1 MTETAAGGGT
11 EGTEDQPDVLIVGAG
26 LAGLRCAQR
35 LTQAGLQVRVLEAT
49 DGVGGRARTDL
60 VDGFLLDRG
69 FQVLFTAYPE
79 ARAAFDYRG
88 LELRAF
94 EPGALVRLDG
104 KFVRVSDP
112 FRRPGQALATAM
124 APVGTP
130 LDKLRVASFR
140 RRLTSPP
147 LDDLLAAPDATAR
160 QALEQ
165 AGFSERIVERL
176 FAPLFGGV
184 LLDRSLN
191 VSRHGLDLAYRM
203 LASGDAALPSRGM
216 GALAE
221 QLVLGMPEG
230 TVELNQR
237 VLATEPGSVTLA
249 GGERRR
255 ARAVVVA
262 TEAPAAA
269 RLLGGQVADHGSL
282 AVTCMYFAA
291 EEAPVSEPLLVLDGD
306 DEGVINN
313 LCVPSMVTPT
323 YAPAGAHLVSA
334 TLLGTWGTGGN
345 GKVATL
351 ERQVIAQLASW
362 FGKAARDWRHLRTY
376 WIHHAQPRQRPGRP
390 EAPRRPA
397 RLHPGLYVCGDH
409 TDVASIQGAL
419 ASGSRAADVVLE
431 DLS

>member
-1 MTETAAGGGT
+1 MSSDA
-11 EGTEDQPDVLIVGAG
+11 VVIGAG

-35 LTQAGLQVRVLEAT
+35 LTHAGLQVSVLEAS
-49 DGVGGRARTDL
+49 DGVGGRVRTDL

-104 KFVRVSDP
+104 KLVHVSDP
-112 FRRPGQALATAM
+112 YRRPARAFATAM

-140 RRLTSPP
+140 RRVTSRP
-147 LDDLLAAPDATAR
+147 LDEVLAASDMTAR

-176 FAPLFGGV
+176 FEPLFGGV
-184 LLDRSLN
+184 LLDRSLSG
-191 VSRHGLDLAYRM
+191 SRHGLDLAYRM

-216 GALAE
+216 GALGE
-221 QLVLGMPEG
+221 QFLLALPDG

-237 VLATEPGSVTLA
+237 VTAAEPGSVTLA
-249 GGERRR
+249 GGERRA

-262 TEAPAAA
+262 TEAPVAA
-269 RLLGGQVADHGSL
+269 RLLGGEVPDHGSL

-291 EEAPVSEPLLVLDGD
+291 ERAPVDEPLIVLDGD

-313 LCVPSMVTPT
+313 LCVPSMVSPT
-323 YAPAGAHLVSA
+323 YAPAGAHLISA
-334 TLLGTWGTGGN
+334 TLLGIWGSGGSTEI
-345 GKVATL
+345 ATL
-351 ERQVIAQLASW
+351 ERQVRAQLAGW

-376 WIHHAQPRQRPGRP
+376 WIHHAQPRQHPGRP
-390 EAPRRPA
+390 EALPRPA
-397 RLHPGLYVCGDH
+397 RLRPGLYVCGDH

-419 ASGSRAADVVLE
+419 ASGSRAADAVLE
-431 DLS
+431 DL